1 MSVDFLGNGLKT
13 ILNEFKLDNQY
24 ERFALVATMPFL
36 NCVSLFCV
44 SLFFAIQIIQNVSMA
59 IGPIAH
65 YHENSKYYSSI
76 KPRPNKIVDNDLP
89 HITIQMPVYKESLET
104 VL

>member
-1 MSVDFLGNGLKT
+1 MTDAADADFIGNGLKT
-13 ILNEFKLDNQY
+13 ILSEWQLDNNY
-24 ERFALVATMPFL
+24 ERFALCALMPFL
-36 NCVSLFCV
+36 YSV
-44 SLFFAIQIIQNVSMA
+44 SLFFALQIMQNVSMA
-59 IGPIAH
+59 IGPIAQ
-65 YHENSKYYSSI
+65 YHQNSKYYSSI